1 MLIEQRQAGRSR
13 DGGFG
18 DIAGFSA
25 DQVRMQPVREP
36 QKTDYQGGLSLEWEL
51 LLADSCFAPA

>member
-1 MLIEQRQAGRSR
+1 
-13 DGGFG
+13 
-18 DIAGFSA
+18 
-25 DQVRMQPVREP
+25 MQPVREP